1 MKGYN
6 DITKGVLDGSYLDEE
21 PIHSYDNY
29 SMPTL
34 LRQTTDLSSMIK
46 FNKSFNTSEI
56 LQTDSKIIQLINSL
70 NKLLTLIQLEGLSE
84 TQKQNIHDLYHS
96 IQSTFINIDV
106 MIKQKYSEP

>member
-21 PIHSYDNY
+21 PVQTCDVK
-29 SMPTL
+29 SMPTM

-46 FNKSFNTSEI
+46 FNNSFRTSEV

-70 NKLLTLIQLEGLSE
+70 NKLLMLIQLEGLSE
-84 TQKQNIHDLYHS
+84 TQKQNIHDLY
-96 IQSTFINIDV
+96 QNI
-106 MIKQKYSEP
+106 

>member
-21 PIHSYDNY
+21 PAQTCDVK

-46 FNKSFNTSEI
+46 FNNSFRTSEV

-70 NKLLTLIQLEGLSE
+70 NKLLMLIQLEGLSE
-84 TQKQNIHDLYHS
+84 NQKQNIHDLY
-96 IQSTFINIDV
+96 QNI
-106 MIKQKYSEP
+106 